1 MLFTIVVGFF
11 DSEELEKFLKI
22 AFCNKHWCYGRGQ
35 RNVQGGR
42 GNVISDPSPIMSQSF
57 KPLEYS

>member
-1 MLFTIVVGFF
+1 MLFTIVVPNMGFF

-22 AFCNKHWCYGRGQ
+22 DKHWCYGRGQ
-35 RNVQGGR
+35 RNVQGGH

-57 KPLEYS
+57 KPREYS

>member
-1 MLFTIVVGFF
+1 MLFTIVVPNMGFF
-11 DSEELEKFLKI
+11 YSEELEKFLFAI
-22 AFCNKHWCYGRGQ
+22 NIWYGRGQ